1 MFLGVSDFVFFCVS
15 GVCVNVSFIQCW
27 RVCQHEQL
35 VLKLTFSFLFQ
46 VPQEITG
53 PVENV
58 FCDNEEAN

>member
-1 MFLGVSDFVFFCVS
+1 MFLGLSDFVFFCVS
-15 GVCVNVSFIQCW
+15 GVCVNVSFIQSW
-27 RVCQHEQL
+27 RVCQHSQL